1 MKSLGVTTVLGDKG
15 AFEHFAARR
24 PLPPFSDILIEFAS
38 RVSQA
43 LLGDK
48 EVRKFP
54 ELVAL
59 AFWMRRANLQSVV
72 AEQKLR
78 LSGQTVLPRGL
89 VFHIAPANVDTIFVY
104 SWFLSM
110 LCGNKNILRLSS
122 RTTVQ
127 QELLTSLVAAC
138 LNQADFTVVRE
149 RVAVVRYEHSDAITE
164 HFSLAANTRVIWG
177 GDATVAAIR
186 KIALNPLAN
195 EVVFANRLSLAVL
208 DVDAFLSADDA
219 AQTDLC
225 RRFANDAYVFGQAAC
240 SSPLAVL
247 WRGQK
252 AAARAQRIFWRLVH
266 KSVSAMQHALG
277 PADFINKRVACD
289 RIAAGHDVRIAE
301 ETGNLVTRVRMPV
314 RVLQREFSGGD
325 THCRAGLFYEA
336 EFDAWESIEP
346 LFERRVQTVSYFGI
360 ALDELDSMLKEVLP
374 LGIDRIVPIGTALAF
389 SHRWEGLDFFDVFLR
404 KLSLL

>member
-1 MKSLGVTTVLGDKG
+1 MKNLGVETVLGDEG
-15 AFEHFAARR
+15 DFEHFAARR

-43 LLGDK
+43 LLADK

-59 AFWMRRANLQSVV
+59 AFWMRRANLQAVV
-72 AEQKLR
+72 AEQRLR

-110 LCGNKNILRLSS
+110 LCGNKNVLRLSS
-122 RTTVQ
+122 RTSVQ

-138 LNQADFTVVRE
+138 LNQADFTAVRE

-164 HFSLAANTRVIWG
+164 CFSLAANTRVIWG
-177 GDATVAAIR
+177 GDSTVAAIR

-195 EVVFANRLSLAVL
+195 EVVFANRVSLAIL
-208 DVDAFLSADDA
+208 DVDAFLSADAA

-247 WRGQK
+247 WRGQT
-252 AAARAQRIFWRLVH
+252 AAARAQKIFWPLVH
-266 KSVSAMQHALG
+266 KSVTAMQHTLG

-301 ETGNLVTRVRMPV
+301 ESGNLVTRVRMPV
-314 RVLQREFSGGD
+314 RVLQREFSGD
-325 THCRAGLFYEA
+325 THCGAGLFYET
-336 EFDAWESIEP
+336 EFEAWEGIEP
-346 LFERRVQTVSYFGI
+346 LFERRVQTVTYFGI
-360 ALDELDSMLKEVLP
+360 TLEELNSMLKEVLP
-374 LGIDRIVPIGTALAF
+374 LGIDRIVPVGSALAF